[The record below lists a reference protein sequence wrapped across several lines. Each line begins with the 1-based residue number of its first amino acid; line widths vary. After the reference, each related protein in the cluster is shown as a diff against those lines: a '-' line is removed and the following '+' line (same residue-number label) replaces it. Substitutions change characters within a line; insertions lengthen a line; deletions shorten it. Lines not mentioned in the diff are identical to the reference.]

1 MYQKSLQIKY
11 CTHVKYSLL
20 SKKKKLV
27 KTSLFK
33 LNFST
38 DYIFNYQKKK
48 KLMTTELYINA
59 GNCNVKHFSFPRSVY
74 DELYI

>member
-20 SKKKKLV
+20 SKKKLV

-33 LNFST
+33 FNFST
-38 DYIFNYQKKK
+38 DYIFNFQKKK
-48 KLMTTELYINA
+48 KKTNDNRIVYKRGKLQCETFQ
-59 GNCNVKHFSFPRSVY
+59 FSAVSIR
-74 DELYI
+74 